1 MASWTRRTFGKLTL
15 AAIGALC
22 APAAIG
28 KARARVCVVGGGPAG
43 ATAAR
48 YLAAS
53 FDGLDITLIEANR
66 RYTTPF
72 FCNRYLAGLRPLET
86 FIHGYERVVAAE
98 RIAVVH
104 DRVTTIDSDRK
115 TLRLA
120 VGQDLPYDR
129 LVIGPGVSFIDD
141 SIEGYGTEAVRA
153 LPHAY
158 IGSMSEQWQILRRQL
173 EAMEDGGVVAITV
186 PKRPFRCHP
195 APYERASLIA
205 GYLAREKPRS
215 KVLILDANN
224 SFPLMDVMLE
234 DWEERLGETI
244 EWVSAD
250 FGGAVVAV
258 DPAARA
264 LTTTDDRIMA
274 DVANVIP
281 PQRAGT
287 LAMDA
292 GLADVGGWCPVD
304 PATFESRRAASIH
317 VIGDAIEPGDMPRSA
332 FAAHSQAKVCAVA
345 VGNALTG
352 ESLSAPELSN
362 RCYFLLRQA
371 AGLIVGGRYRASAD
385 RIEGIEGFASQVG
398 EDSTARKATAEAAE
412 RWYTNIT
419 AAMFG

>member
-1 MASWTRRTFGKLTL
+1 MAGWTRRTFGKLTL
-15 AAIGALC
+15 AAIGAVC

-43 ATAAR
+43 TTAAR
-48 YLAAS
+48 HLAAN
-53 FDGLDITLIEANR
+53 FDGLHITLIEANS

-86 FIHGYERVVAAE
+86 FIHNYERVAAAE
-98 RIAVVH
+98 RITVVH
-104 DRVTTIDSDRK
+104 DRVRTIYTEHK

-120 VGQDLPYDR
+120 VGRDLPYDR
-129 LVIGPGVSFIDD
+129 LVIGPGVSFIDNL
-141 SIEGYGTEAVRA
+141 IEGYGAEAERA

-158 IGSMSEQWQILRRQL
+158 IGSMPEQWQILRRQL
-173 EAMEDGGVVAITV
+173 EAMENGGVVAISV
-186 PKRPFRCHP
+186 PKRPYRCHP
-195 APYERASLIA
+195 APYERASLVA
-205 GYLAREKPRS
+205 NYLTRDKPRS

-224 SFPLMDVMLE
+224 TFPLMDVMLE

-258 DPAARA
+258 DRAART
-264 LTTTDDRIMA
+264 LTTVDDRIKA

-281 PQRAGT
+281 PQQAGT
-287 LAMDA
+287 LAVSA
-292 GLADVGGWCPVD
+292 GLTDDSGWCPVD
-304 PATFESRRAASIH
+304 PLTFESQRITGIH

-345 VGNALTG
+345 IGNALTG

-371 AGLIVGGRYRASAD
+371 AGLIVGGRYRASNN
-385 RIEGIEGFASQVG
+385 RIEGIEGFASQAG
-398 EDSTARKATAEAAE
+398 EDSTVRKATSEAAE
-412 RWYTNIT
+412 RWYAEIT
-419 AAMFG
+419 TAMFG